1 MCKINFTM
9 PVIPQGAT
17 AEEKRI
23 IMYDALSAI
32 DLSSVVEKRDN
43 LTYLSWSNCVS
54 LLKQIYPDATYRVIK
69 NAQGLPYF
77 VDENLGIFVF
87 TEVTIDGQTTE
98 GFLPVMDNKMKAQK
112 LVPYTYQVWDSFKK
126 TYVEKTV
133 TAADSI
139 SINKAIWR
147 SLVKTVAIATGL
159 GLYLYQGED
168 LPTQSDDKQQPQ
180 QPASPQPYD
189 RFAGIKAAISQ
200 AQSVNDLMSL
210 YLDHQQEIEA
220 NPQVKALLTQ
230 RKQQLQLL
238 QK

>member
-1 MCKINFTM
+1 M

-112 LVPYTYQVWDSFKK
+112 LVPYTYQAWDSFKK

-159 GLYLYQGED
+159 GLYLYQGDD
-168 LPTQSDDKQQPQ
+168 LPTQSDDAKQQGGQTQ
-180 QPASPQPYD
+180 QPSAPQKPYD
-189 RFAGIKAAISQ
+189 RFAGIKAAIGQS
-200 AQSVNDLMSL
+200 QSVNDLMSL

-220 NPQVKALLTQ
+220 NPQVKSLLTQ

-238 QK
+238 Q